1 MRLLVN
7 PTSIAVFR
15 ALQLVALSR
24 VPPRG
29 CVRSLRN
36 KVFRRAGSENGNPS
50 FASRAVQLRC
60 FTGRAYYTPP
70 TLGARSLVAPCLT
83 SKCLLCAGARCRARH
98 AWEGQFNGLPTARC
112 DSLPR
117 HDTRHS
123 RIGSTATQRGMPPTV
138 SASAHDSKKCFSQG
152 GGEHTSQR
160 KPSAC
165 GLHASTLC
173 LLGERSQRPVHA
185 AISRVRLS
193 QRPAAAWPLPSAAT
207 PASPIQPVPAQPAWP
222 GCCHA
227 PSSMQTRGGAAPSA
241 DQLWRLTGAG
251 CAACDAG
258 FSRQRSG
265 STPSCL
271 GRLRPAA
278 SPSYKGARTR
288 EVN

>member
-15 ALQLVALSR
+15 ALQLVAFSR
-24 VPPRG
+24 VPPQG

-60 FTGRAYYTPP
+60 FTRTGVLHSAHARCPNRWLRHVSLPSAYSVP
-70 TLGARSLVAPCLT
+70 
-83 SKCLLCAGARCRARH
+83 GARCRARH

-112 DSLPR
+112 DS
-117 HDTRHS
+117 
-123 RIGSTATQRGMPPTV
+123 
-138 SASAHDSKKCFSQG
+138 KKCFSQG

-160 KPSAC
+160 KPTAC

-173 LLGERSQRPVHA
+173 LLGERTQRPVRA

-193 QRPAAAWPLPSAAT
+193 QR

-258 FSRQRSG
+258 FSR
-265 STPSCL
+265 
-271 GRLRPAA
+271 
-278 SPSYKGARTR
+278 
-288 EVN
+288 

>member
-15 ALQLVALSR
+15 ALQLVAFSR

-50 FASRAVQLRC
+50 FASRAVQLGC
-60 FTGRAYYTPP
+60 FTRTGVLHSAHARCPNRWLRHVSLPSAYSVP
-70 TLGARSLVAPCLT
+70 
-83 SKCLLCAGARCRARH
+83 GARCRARH
-98 AWEGQFNGLPTARC
+98 AWEGQFNGLPAARC

-123 RIGSTATQRGMPPTV
+123 RIGSTVTQRGMPPTV

-152 GGEHTSQR
+152 GGEHASQR
-160 KPSAC
+160 KPTAC

-173 LLGERSQRPVHA
+173 LLGERTQRPAHA

-193 QRPAAAWPLPSAAT
+193 QR

-271 GRLRPAA
+271 GRLL
-278 SPSYKGARTR
+278 PSCLSFI
-288 EVN
+288 

>member
-1 MRLLVN
+1 MSHFQVPTLCQVLDAGPGTHGRGSSTACPRHAATVSLV
-7 PTSIAVFR
+7 TTHGTRESGR
-15 ALQLVALSR
+15 LSR
-24 VPPRG
+24 NGG
-29 CVRSLRN
+29 C
-36 KVFRRAGSENGNPS
+36 
-50 FASRAVQLRC
+50 
-60 FTGRAYYTPP
+60 
-70 TLGARSLVAPCLT
+70 
-83 SKCLLCAGARCRARH
+83 
-98 AWEGQFNGLPTARC
+98 
-112 DSLPR
+112 
-117 HDTRHS
+117 
-123 RIGSTATQRGMPPTV
+123 PPTV

-160 KPSAC
+160 KPTAC

-173 LLGERSQRPVHA
+173 LLGERTQRPVHA

-193 QRPAAAWPLPSAAT
+193 QR

-271 GRLRPAA
+271 GRLL
-278 SPSYKGARTR
+278 PSCLSFI
-288 EVN
+288 